1 MTWLVLPFFSSIPL
15 WLAAHNMPFVDAVF
29 EAVSGITTTGATVLT
44 DLDKLPRGILLWRA
58 MLQWLGGIGVV
69 LMALS
74 VMPFLKVG
82 GMQLFESGMSE
93 SEKALPRAAR
103 LSGSIGMIYLV
114 LTGACTICYLVAG
127 MGLFDALSHAMTTI
141 STGGYANYDTS
152 FSHYETPW
160 VEVVAVIF
168 MIMGGLPF
176 VLYLKAANG
185 NLRPLFMDTQ
195 VRWFL
200 SILSVAIIAM
210 ILYQM
215 AFRGLSLEQTF
226 LPVTFNVVS
235 VMTGTGY
242 ANEDFNAWGALPVSM
257 FFFLMFIGACAGSTT
272 CGIKVFRFQIL
283 YSIAMVQLKRLLHP
297 HGVFVPYYNRKP
309 VPEGVP
315 ASVMSFFFLFALCF
329 ALVTLALSFVG
340 LDFMTAMSGAAT
352 SISNM
357 GPGLGD
363 IIGPAGT
370 FKPLPDAA
378 KWILIV
384 SMLVGRLEIFTVLV
398 LFTPHF
404 WRR

>member
-1 MTWLVLPFFSSIPL
+1 
-15 WLAAHNMPFVDAVF
+15 
-29 EAVSGITTTGATVLT
+29 
-44 DLDKLPRGILLWRA
+44 
-58 MLQWLGGIGVV
+58 
-69 LMALS
+69 
-74 VMPFLKVG
+74 
-82 GMQLFESGMSE
+82 
-93 SEKALPRAAR
+93 
-103 LSGSIGMIYLV
+103 
-114 LTGACTICYLVAG
+114 
-127 MGLFDALSHAMTTI
+127 
-141 STGGYANYDTS
+141 
-152 FSHYETPW
+152 
-160 VEVVAVIF
+160 
-168 MIMGGLPF
+168 
-176 VLYLKAANG
+176 
-185 NLRPLFMDTQ
+185 
-195 VRWFL
+195 
-200 SILSVAIIAM
+200 
-210 ILYQM
+210 
-215 AFRGLSLEQTF
+215 
-226 LPVTFNVVS
+226 
-235 VMTGTGY
+235 MTGTGY